1 MSELNAMTAILKFI
15 NGRNNNADSLRA
27 VCDYTTDN

>member
-1 MSELNAMTAILKFI
+1 MSELNTMKAILKFI
-15 NGRNNNADSLRA
+15 NGRNDNADSLRA

>member
-1 MSELNAMTAILKFI
+1 MNKSGTFSAVLKFI
-15 NGRNNNADSLRA
+15 NGRNVGAESLRV